1 MAREAD
7 VKNARDLF
15 YAEFAQY
22 GLTGKDFLDSIM
34 RIVNDNTDVAG
45 NIANATVKA
54 QIRATPEYRQRFA
67 GNIMRQEKIKE
78 MTARGEIP
86 TFGELSEASYIALE
100 ESYRNILKDKVPP
113 NFYNDSTSLAKLIGN
128 DISTSELSGRVNLAQ
143 QAASQA
149 NPEVKQQL
157 ASLYGIQENQ
167 IAAFFLDPTVAQQ
180 SISAIAAGNAAIVAA
195 AAQKNNITIDRQQA
209 EAIATSNQ
217 TDPNAV
223 LSSKDLFGEVNKS
236 AGLVVGDVSGGASTV
251 TGQDILS
258 AATGDVEA
266 QAKLLK
272 EKQKRQAEYQSASGM
287 AETAKGV
294 VGLQR
299 ANL

>member
-1 MAREAD
+1 MAREED
-7 VKNARDLF
+7 VRNARDLF

-34 RIVNDNTDVAG
+34 DIVNKNTDAKGV
-45 NIANATVKA
+45 IANATVKA
-54 QIRATPEYRQRFA
+54 QIRATPEYQQRFA
-67 GNIMRQEKIKE
+67 GNILRQNKIKE

-113 NFYNDSTSLAKLIGN
+113 NFYNDSASLAKLIGN

-209 EAIATSNQ
+209 EAIAASNQ

-236 AGLVVGDVSGGASTV
+236 AGLAIGDVSGEASTV
-251 TGQDILS
+251 TGQDVLS

-287 AETAKGV
+287 AETSKGV

>member
-209 EAIATSNQ
+209 EAIAASNQ

>member
-1 MAREAD
+1 MAREQD

-22 GLTGKDFLDSIM
+22 GLTGTDFLDRIM
-34 RIVNDNTDVAG
+34 DIVNKNTDASG

-54 QIRATPEYRQRFA
+54 QIRQEPLYQQRFA
-67 GNIMRQEKIKE
+67 GNIMRQNKIKE

-86 TFGELSEASYIALE
+86 TFGELSEAAYINLE
-100 ESYRNILKDKVPP
+100 DSYRKILQDKVPP
-113 NFYNDSTSLAKLIGN
+113 NFYNDSASLAKLIGN
-128 DISTSELSGRVNLAQ
+128 DISTNELAGRVNLAQ

-157 ASLYGIQENQ
+157 QSLYGIQESQ
-167 IAAFFLDPTVAQQ
+167 IAAYFLDPTVAQQ

-195 AAQKNNITIDRQQA
+195 AAQRSGLDITREQA
-209 EAIATSNQ
+209 ESIATSNQ

-223 LSSKDLFGEVNKS
+223 LSAKDLFGEVNKS
-236 AGLVVGDVSGGASTV
+236 AALSIGDVSGGAATV
-251 TGQDILS
+251 TAQDVLS
-258 AATGDVEA
+258 ASTGDVEA

-272 EKQKRQAEYQSASGM
+272 ERQKRQAEYQSASGM
-287 AETAKGV
+287 AETQKGV